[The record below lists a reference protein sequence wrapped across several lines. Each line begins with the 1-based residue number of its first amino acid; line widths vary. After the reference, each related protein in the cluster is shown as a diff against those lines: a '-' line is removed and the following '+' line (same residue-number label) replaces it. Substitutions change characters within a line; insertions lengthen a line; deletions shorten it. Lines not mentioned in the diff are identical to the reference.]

1 MSIKVNE
8 TNFSFIFSLLL
19 LYYNPMVE
27 ARRPKTPL
35 NRSKIILIILYG
47 IIGVIILRL
56 FWLQVVR
63 QGYYQTIAT
72 KEHYGY
78 TELPARR
85 GEILIRDYN
94 SNELYRLATNT
105 TLDLIFAD
113 PTLVKNPEKI
123 VDVLA
128 PLLFDLQEAR
138 NADNARIEEER
149 KKLEPVL
156 TEIEQQQKELA
167 DAQTLKAKTDAVTQ
181 AAQAN
186 KTATP
191 SATQPKQPAVTS
203 PTTQLALSEDQSK
216 LLQPLSDEQLKQTF
230 RADMLN
236 KLTSK
241 KRTQIILG
249 TDIEDGIIEELKLKN
264 IPGIDARER
273 TVTIF
278 PLDMTNRSLALST
291 LSDSLKIPVA
301 QIEKIIETKNRYV
314 ILKRKTPP
322 KASEK
327 IKEIIKND
335 KTGDYSGINIQSEYY
350 RFYPEKTLAAN
361 IIGYVNSLGVG
372 LYGIESKFNI
382 QLQGVKGIFQT
393 QKDSIGRQITV
404 GESTIQPAV
413 DGDDII
419 LTIDRSIQMK
429 LDKIMEKGVKE
440 NNADD
445 GVGIIYDP
453 QTGKVLAM
461 SHYPTFD
468 PNAYGKIFEKETVN
482 LKPEEI
488 ARLVPIDE
496 KTGHYTLITDLLT
509 GVKINIF
516 KEVYKDGTI
525 AYKRYKNKVGAEAY
539 QNKAVAWP
547 YEPGSVFKPLVMSA
561 AIDDNDVTP
570 NTQYNDNGPIKT
582 DEFTIKNALEK
593 YYGVITMTQVLEKSL
608 NTGMAFIA
616 RKIGRNLLYNY
627 IMKYGLGERTDIE
640 FGDEASGKI
649 EHFTQ
654 WAESELITHAFGQ
667 GITATPI
674 QMVMAYGALANKGT
688 LMQPYIVDEI
698 RQPDGKVIH
707 NEPRAIRQVT
717 SEQTASDVTKMLVSA
732 VERGVAT
739 HAAVPNHFIAGK
751 TGTAQTYYKGKPLS
765 GSGTTNATVMGYAP
779 IDKPRFVMLIKLTRP
794 RKSEWADATAAPMF
808 SQMAQFLF
816 DYYNI
821 PPDKKGGTV
830 PGSQS
835 VGVDS

>member
-1 MSIKVNE
+1 
-8 TNFSFIFSLLL
+8 
-19 LYYNPMVE
+19 MVE

-35 NRSKIILIILYG
+35 NRSKIILAILYAIVG
-47 IIGVIILRL
+47 IIILRL
-56 FWLQVVR
+56 FWLQVIR
-63 QGYYQTIAT
+63 QGYYQTLAT

-85 GEILIRDYN
+85 GEILIKDYN

-123 VDVLA
+123 VEMMA
-128 PLLFDLQEAR
+128 PLLFNLQEAR
-138 NADNARIEEER
+138 DADSARIEEER
-149 KKLEPVL
+149 KKLEPIL
-156 TEIEQQQKELA
+156 TEIEQQQKELEA
-167 DAQTLKAKTDAVTQ
+167 LAKAAKEKSAIP
-181 AAQAN
+181 
-186 KTATP
+186 TP
-191 SATQPKQPAVTS
+191 VIPPKQVTPPS
-203 PTTQLALSEDQSK
+203 PVNPVKQLSEDQNK
-216 LLQPLSDEQLKQTF
+216 LIRPFTDEELKQTF

-264 IPGIDARER
+264 IPGIDARVG
-273 TVTIF
+273 TVTMF
-278 PLDMTNRSLALST
+278 PLNMTNRSLALST
-291 LSDSLKIPVA
+291 LSESLKIPVT

-327 IKEIIKND
+327 IKEIIKSD
-335 KTGDYSGINIQSEYY
+335 KTGDYDGVNIQSEYY
-350 RFYPEKTLAAN
+350 RFYPEKTLGAN

-382 QLQGVKGIFQT
+382 QLQGIKGVFQT

-413 DGDDII
+413 DGDDIV

-429 LDKIMEKGVKE
+429 LDKIMERGVRD

-445 GVGIIYDP
+445 GVGIVYDP

-482 LKPEEI
+482 LKSEEI
-488 ARLVPIDE
+488 ARLVPVDE
-496 KTGHYTLITDLLT
+496 KTGHFTMIVDILT

-525 AYKRYKNKVGAEAY
+525 SYKRYKNKVGAEAY

-570 NTQYNDNGPIKT
+570 DTQYNDNGPIKT

-667 GITATPI
+667 GLTATPI

-717 SEQTASDVTKMLVSA
+717 SEQTANDVTKMLISA

>member
-1 MSIKVNE
+1 
-8 TNFSFIFSLLL
+8 
-19 LYYNPMVE
+19 MVE
-27 ARRPKTPL
+27 ARRPKAPL
-35 NRSKIILIILYG
+35 NRPKIILAVLYVIVG
-47 IIGVIILRL
+47 IIILRL

-63 QGYYQTIAT
+63 QGYYQTIAN

-85 GEILIRDYN
+85 GEILIKDYN

-113 PTLVKNPEKI
+113 PTLVKNPEK
-123 VDVLA
+123 VVETMA
-128 PLLFDLQEAR
+128 PLLFNLQEAR
-138 NADNARIEEER
+138 DADNARIEEER
-149 KKLEPVL
+149 KKLEPIL
-156 TEIEQQQKELA
+156 TEIEQQQKELEEKKKLEA
-167 DAQTLKAKTDAVTQ
+167 EALAKAEKEKGKAVTPPVPSKQ
-181 AAQAN
+181 VATSTAPVNPVAQ
-186 KTATP
+186 
-191 SATQPKQPAVTS
+191 
-203 PTTQLALSEDQSK
+203 LSEDQNK
-216 LLQPLSDEQLKQTF
+216 LLRPLTDDELQQTF
-230 RADMLN
+230 RVDMLN

-241 KRTQIILG
+241 KRTKIILG

-264 IPGIDARER
+264 IPGIDAREG
-273 TVTIF
+273 TITIF
-278 PLDMTNRSLALST
+278 PIDMTSRSLALST
-291 LSDSLKIPVA
+291 LSESLKIPVT
-301 QIEKIIETKNRYV
+301 QIEKIIDTKNRYV

-327 IKEIIKND
+327 IKEILKND
-335 KTGDYSGINIQSEYY
+335 KEKVFSGINIQSEYY

-372 LYGIESKFNI
+372 LYGIESKFNV
-382 QLQGVKGIFQT
+382 QLQGIKGIFQT

-429 LDKIMEKGVKE
+429 LDKLMERGVKE

-445 GVGIIYDP
+445 GLGVIYDP

-461 SHYPTFD
+461 SHYPSFD
-468 PNAYGKIFEKETVN
+468 PNTYGKIFEKETVN
-482 LKPEEI
+482 LKPEEV
-488 ARLVPIDE
+488 ARLVPVDE
-496 KTGHYTLITDLLT
+496 KTGHFTMIVDVLT

-516 KEVYKDGTI
+516 KEVYKNGTV

-570 NTQYNDNGPIKT
+570 NTQYNDLGPIKT
-582 DEFTIKNALEK
+582 DEFTIKNALGK

-627 IMKYGLGERTDIE
+627 MMKYGFGERTDIE
-640 FGDEASGKI
+640 FADEASGKV
-649 EHFTQ
+649 EHFTR

-667 GITATPI
+667 GITTTPI

-698 RQPDGKVIH
+698 RQPDGKVIR

-717 SEQTASDVTKMLVSA
+717 SEQTASDVTKMLISA
-732 VERGVAT
+732 VEHGVAT

-765 GSGTTNATVMGYAP
+765 GSGTTIATVMGYAP

-794 RKSEWADATAAPMF
+794 RKSEWADATAAPIF

-830 PGSQS
+830 PGSKS

>member
-1 MSIKVNE
+1 
-8 TNFSFIFSLLL
+8 
-19 LYYNPMVE
+19 MVE
-27 ARRPKTPL
+27 ARRPKAPL
-35 NRSKIILIILYG
+35 NRPKIILAVLYG
-47 IIGVIILRL
+47 IVGIIILRL
-56 FWLQVVR
+56 FWLQVIQ
-63 QGYYQTIAT
+63 QGYYQTIAN

-113 PTLVKNPEKI
+113 PTLVKNPEK
-123 VDVLA
+123 VVETMA
-128 PLLFDLQEAR
+128 PLLFNLQEAR
-138 NADNARIEEER
+138 DADNARIEEER
-149 KKLEPVL
+149 KKLEPIL
-156 TEIEQQQKELA
+156 TEIEQQQKELEEKKKLEA
-167 DAQTLKAKTDAVTQ
+167 EALAKAEKEK
-181 AAQAN
+181 AA
-186 KTATP
+186 TATP
-191 SATQPKQPAVTS
+191 PVPSKQAAPPAPAVNLVA
-203 PTTQLALSEDQSK
+203 QLSEDQNK
-216 LLQPLSDEQLKQTF
+216 LLRPLTDDELQQTF
-230 RADMLN
+230 RTDMLN

-241 KRTQIILG
+241 KRTKIILG
-249 TDIEDGIIEELKLKN
+249 TDIEDGIVEELKLKN
-264 IPGIDARER
+264 IPGIDAREG
-273 TVTIF
+273 TITIF
-278 PLDMTNRSLALST
+278 PVDMTSRSLALST
-291 LSDSLKIPVA
+291 LSESLKIPVA
-301 QIEKIIETKNRYV
+301 QIEKIIDTKNRYV

-327 IKEIIKND
+327 IKEILKND
-335 KTGDYSGINIQSEYY
+335 KEEVFSGINIQSEYY

-361 IIGYVNSLGVG
+361 VIGYVNSLGVG
-372 LYGIESKFNI
+372 LYGIESKFNV
-382 QLQGVKGIFQT
+382 QLQGIKGIFQT

-413 DGDDII
+413 DGDDIV

-429 LDKIMEKGVKE
+429 LDKLMERGVKD

-461 SHYPTFD
+461 SHYPSFD

-482 LKPEEI
+482 LKPEEV
-488 ARLVPIDE
+488 ARLIPVDE
-496 KTGHYTLITDLLT
+496 KTGHFTMIVDILT

-516 KEVYKDGTI
+516 KEVYKNGTI

-570 NTQYNDNGPIKT
+570 NTQYNDLGPIKT
-582 DEFTIKNALEK
+582 DEFTIKNALGK

-627 IMKYGLGERTDIE
+627 MMKYGFGERTDIE
-640 FGDEASGKI
+640 FADEASGKI
-649 EHFTQ
+649 EHFTG

-667 GITATPI
+667 GITTTPI

-698 RQPDGKVIH
+698 RQPDGKIIR

-717 SEQTASDVTKMLVSA
+717 SEQTANDVTKMLVSA

-739 HAAVPNHFIAGK
+739 HASVPNHFIAGK
-751 TGTAQTYYKGKPLS
+751 TGTAQTYYKGKPLN
-765 GSGTTNATVMGYAP
+765 GAGTTNATVMGYAP

-794 RKSEWADATAAPMF
+794 RRSEWADATAAPIF

-821 PPDKKGGTV
+821 PPDKKGGAT
-830 PGSQS
+830 PGSAG
-835 VGVDS
+835 VGIDA

>member
-1 MSIKVNE
+1 
-8 TNFSFIFSLLL
+8 
-19 LYYNPMVE
+19 MVE
-27 ARRPKTPL
+27 ARRPKSPL
-35 NRSKIILIILYG
+35 NRLKIIQIFLYAIVGIIILK
-47 IIGVIILRL
+47 L
-56 FWLQVVR
+56 FWLQVIQ
-63 QGYYQTIAT
+63 QGYYQTKAT

-78 TELPARR
+78 SELPARR
-85 GEILIRDYN
+85 GEILIKDYN
-94 SNELYRLATNT
+94 SGELYRLATNT

-113 PTLVKNPEKI
+113 PTLVKNPEK
-123 VDVLA
+123 VVETLA
-128 PLLFDLQEAR
+128 PILFDLQEAR
-138 NADNARIEEER
+138 NRDNARIEEER
-149 KKLEPVL
+149 KKLEPIL
-156 TEIEQQQKELA
+156 TEIEQQQKELEEKKKLEA
-167 DAQTLKAKTDAVTQ
+167 KAIEKAAAAPPQTVQPGQPPAQPQ
-181 AAQAN
+181 A
-186 KTATP
+186 P
-191 SATQPKQPAVTS
+191 I
-203 PTTQLALSEDQSK
+203 TQLNEDQNK
-216 LLQPLSDEQLKQTF
+216 LLRPLSDDELKQTF
-230 RADMLN
+230 RADMLD
-236 KLTSK
+236 KLSSK

-249 TDIEDGIIEELKLKN
+249 TDIEETVIEELKLKN
-264 IPGIDARER
+264 IPGIDAHNG

-278 PLDMTNRSLALST
+278 PLDMTSRSLALNT
-291 LSDSLKIPVA
+291 LSESLKIPVT
-301 QIEKIIETKNRYV
+301 QIEKIINTKNRYV

-327 IKEIIKND
+327 IKDILKND
-335 KTGDYSGINIQSEYY
+335 KEEIFSGVNIQSEYY
-350 RFYPEKTLAAN
+350 RFYPEKTLGAN

-404 GESTIQPAV
+404 GESTIQPAK
-413 DGDDII
+413 DGDDIV

-429 LDKIMEKGVKE
+429 LDKLMERGVKD

-445 GVGIIYDP
+445 GLGIIYDP

-461 SHYPTFD
+461 SHYPSFD
-468 PNAYGKIFEKETVN
+468 PNAYGKIFEKETTN
-482 LKPEEI
+482 LKSEEI
-488 ARLVPIDE
+488 ARLTPIDE
-496 KTGHYTLITDLLT
+496 KTGHYSLITDILT

-516 KEVYKDGTI
+516 KEIYRDGTI
-525 AYKRYKNKVGAEAY
+525 SYKKYKNTVGAEAY

-547 YEPGSVFKPLVMSA
+547 YEPGSVFKPLVMAA
-561 AIDDNDVTP
+561 AIDDNDVTA

-593 YYGVITMTQVLEKSL
+593 YYGTITMTQVLEKSL

-627 IMKYGLGERTDIE
+627 MEKYGFGKRTDIE
-640 FGDEASGKI
+640 FADEASGKV
-649 EHFTQ
+649 EHFTR

-667 GITATPI
+667 GITVTPM

-698 RQPDGKVIH
+698 RQPDGKIIH
-707 NEPRAIRQVT
+707 NEPHAIRQVT
-717 SEQTASDVTKMLVSA
+717 SEQTAIEVTKMLVSA

-739 HAAVPNHFIAGK
+739 HASVPNHYVAGK

-765 GSGTTNATVMGYAP
+765 GSGTTNTTVMGYGP
-779 IDKPRFVMLIKLTRP
+779 IDTPKFVVLIKLTRP
-794 RKSEWADATAAPMF
+794 RKSEWADATAAPIF

-821 PPDKKGGTV
+821 PPDKNGITPKTGE
-830 PGSQS
+830 

>member
-1 MSIKVNE
+1 
-8 TNFSFIFSLLL
+8 
-19 LYYNPMVE
+19 MVE
-27 ARRPKTPL
+27 ARRPKAPL
-35 NRSKIILIILYG
+35 NRPKIILAVLYG
-47 IIGVIILRL
+47 IVGIIILRL
-56 FWLQVVR
+56 FWLQVVQ
-63 QGYYQTIAT
+63 QGYYQTIAN

-113 PTLVKNPEKI
+113 PTLVKNPEK
-123 VDVLA
+123 VVETMA
-128 PLLFDLQEAR
+128 PLLFNLQEAR
-138 NADNARIEEER
+138 DADNARIEEER
-149 KKLEPVL
+149 KKLEPIL
-156 TEIEQQQKELA
+156 TEIEQQQKELEEKKKLEA
-167 DAQTLKAKTDAVTQ
+167 EALAKAEKEKATTSIPPIPSKQ
-181 AAQAN
+181 AAPS
-186 KTATP
+186 TP
-191 SATQPKQPAVTS
+191 PVNLVAQ
-203 PTTQLALSEDQSK
+203 LSEDQNK
-216 LLQPLSDEQLKQTF
+216 LLRPLTDDELQQTF
-230 RADMLN
+230 RTDMLN

-241 KRTQIILG
+241 KRTRIILG
-249 TDIEDGIIEELKLKN
+249 TDIEDGIIEELKQKN
-264 IPGIDARER
+264 IPGIDAREG
-273 TVTIF
+273 TITIF
-278 PLDMTNRSLALST
+278 PIEMTNKSLALNA
-291 LSDSLKIPVA
+291 LSESLKIPVA
-301 QIEKIIETKNRYV
+301 QIEKIIDTKNRYV

-327 IKEIIKND
+327 IKEILKND
-335 KTGDYSGINIQSEYY
+335 KEEIFSGISIQSEYY

-372 LYGIESKFNI
+372 LYGIESKFNV
-382 QLQGVKGIFQT
+382 QLQGIKGIFQT

-413 DGDDII
+413 DGDDIV

-429 LDKIMEKGVKE
+429 LDKLMERGVKD

-445 GVGIIYDP
+445 GLGIIYDP

-461 SHYPTFD
+461 SHYPSFD

-482 LKPEEI
+482 LKPEEV
-488 ARLVPIDE
+488 ARLIPVDE
-496 KTGHYTLITDLLT
+496 KTGHFTMIVDILT

-516 KEVYKDGTI
+516 KEVYKNGTI

-547 YEPGSVFKPLVMSA
+547 YEPGSVFKPLVMAA

-570 NTQYNDNGPIKT
+570 NTPYNDLGPIKT
-582 DEFTIKNALEK
+582 DEFTIKNALGK

-627 IMKYGLGERTDIE
+627 MMKYGFGERTDIE
-640 FGDEASGKI
+640 FADEASGKV

-667 GITATPI
+667 GITTTPI
-674 QMVMAYGALANKGT
+674 QLVMAYGALANKGT

-698 RQPDGKVIH
+698 RQPDGKVIR

-717 SEQTASDVTKMLVSA
+717 SEQTASDVTKMLISA
-732 VERGVAT
+732 VEHGVAT

-794 RKSEWADATAAPMF
+794 RRSEWADATAAPIF

-830 PGSQS
+830 PGAQA